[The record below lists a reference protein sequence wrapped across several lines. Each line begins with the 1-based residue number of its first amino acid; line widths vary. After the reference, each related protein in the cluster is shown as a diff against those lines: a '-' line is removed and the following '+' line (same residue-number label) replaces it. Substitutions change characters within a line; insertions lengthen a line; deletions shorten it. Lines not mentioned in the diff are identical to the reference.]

1 MSPVN
6 PPCWSRTVN
15 DIPITRMPMNQA
27 ASDRSP
33 MQIEQLKPIIEAAL
47 LASSQPM
54 TVHQLAEMFNDAD
67 DVSAESIARA
77 LEALGTDCDGRGVE
91 LKEVASGFRYQ
102 VRQEVHAWISR
113 MWTEKPSRYSRA
125 LLETLALIAY
135 RQPITRP
142 EIEQIRGVVVS
153 TNIIKTMEER
163 EWIRVVGYRDV
174 PGKPALFGTTRSFLD
189 YFNLKSLDQLPPL
202 SEIRDMEDPQLRF
215 EQEPLP
221 ARIIRDLSIDPE
233 GDALLLEQARDSS
246 DEDADATPVTD
257 EGAGTAL
264 DSESADGSVSPPEAE
279 ATKDQDAGLE
289 PTETGQADTDPEESE
304 PTEPDLAEP
313 DLAEPEPTR
322 PGPDES
328 NDDSAETGVEE
339 PRSDPLDDSLG
350 DGRGDKK
357 ALDSST
363 PSTADEA
370 ANPADV
376 EHDDAEQ
383 DTEEYRA

>member
-1 MSPVN
+1 
-6 PPCWSRTVN
+6 
-15 DIPITRMPMNQA
+15 
-27 ASDRSP
+27 

-47 LASSQPM
+47 LASGQPM
-54 TVHQLAEMFNDAD
+54 TVHQLSDLFNEAD
-67 DVSAESIARA
+67 DVSPELIARA
-77 LEALGTDCDGRGVE
+77 LEALAGDSEGRGVE

-102 VRQEVHAWISR
+102 VRQDVHAWISR

-153 TNIIKTMEER
+153 SNIIKTMEER

-174 PGKPALFGTTRSFLD
+174 PGKPALFGTTRAFLD

-221 ARIIRDLSIDPE
+221 ARIARDLPIDPD
-233 GDALLLEQARDSS
+233 GDDHAETESASRSESS
-246 DEDADATPVTD
+246 DTQRNDVHQPADDTAAHHETHQAEIDADPA
-257 EGAGTAL
+257 
-264 DSESADGSVSPPEAE
+264 DSFIESAENRS
-279 ATKDQDAGLE
+279 
-289 PTETGQADTDPEESE
+289 ETSS
-304 PTEPDLAEP
+304 L
-313 DLAEPEPTR
+313 
-322 PGPDES
+322 DES
-328 NDDSAETGVEE
+328 N
-339 PRSDPLDDSLG
+339 
-350 DGRGDKK
+350 
-357 ALDSST
+357 

-370 ANPADV
+370 ATPADV
-376 EHDDAEQ
+376 ESDDADQ